1 MYIIAPNTFQKLF
14 PIRIVYSHF
23 LFNRKEK
30 GLAVKIALQKKNCI
44 SAKEAECENDW
55 YLCKNKGPR
64 AAVIKKNK
72 NTCLSVFVDG
82 IFNLLFTLDSTPRA
96 IITE

>member
-1 MYIIAPNTFQKLF
+1 MYIIAQNTFQTLF

-64 AAVIKKNK
+64 AAVIKKK
-72 NTCLSVFVDG
+72 QNTCLSVFVDG
-82 IFNLLFTLDSTPRA
+82 IFNLRYLL
-96 IITE
+96 